1 MICPCCGC
9 SLSADVSLR
18 VVQPA
23 HDDRAILSGIG
34 DGADIDC
41 LPITGRMISA
51 LRDRGYLTV
60 GDLRTATDA
69 DLLRAR
75 GVGRGRLAQ
84 IRRYLSMTGGVG

>member
-1 MICPCCGC
+1 
-9 SLSADVSLR
+9 
-18 VVQPA
+18 
-23 HDDRAILSGIG
+23 
-34 DGADIDC
+34 
-41 LPITGRMISA
+41 MISA

-84 IRRYLSMTGGVG
+84 IRRYLSMTGGAE